1 MLIHAFIEGFK
12 NILQEK
18 RISATAVVIIY
29 ISIMSICLIGAIW
42 TFFSYGIRV
51 LDREVQIVA
60 FVEKGVNQ
68 DQKTKLVDDIKK
80 FDGVKKVE
88 LFDNNAGKNQIL
100 LQNTFRDTFKQNLE
114 KTNSD
119 IANFDYIVVY
129 PVNSEKYNLVY
140 NQVNDPTFKSGKIYE
155 RVPNMLETVSVLKS
169 IYRGVQIFGVIL
181 IIVFAII
188 STLVMA
194 NIFQIMIFHH
204 KNEIEIQRLVGAT
217 NNYIRSPFIAQGII
231 YYLFSSVLAV
241 LSIFPLLN
249 YVLPFIG
256 NFINNTDASK
266 ELINTTYVG
275 VLSILLFGFVF
286 GILTTYVSIE
296 RYLKN

>member
-1 MLIHAFIEGFK
+1 
-12 NILQEK
+12 
-18 RISATAVVIIY
+18 
-29 ISIMSICLIGAIW
+29 MSICLIGAVW

-60 FVEKGVNQ
+60 FVERGVNS
-68 DQKTKLVDDIKK
+68 DQKNQLIEDIKK

-100 LQNTFRDTFKQNLE
+100 LQNTFRETFKQNLE
-114 KTNSD
+114 KTNSEV
-119 IANFDYIVVY
+119 ANFDYIVIY
-129 PVNSEKYNLVY
+129 PTNSEKYNLVY
-140 NQVNDPTFKSGKIYE
+140 NQINDPAFKNGKIYE
-155 RVPNMLETVSVLKS
+155 RIPNMLETVSVLKS
-169 IYRGVQIFGVIL
+169 IYRGVQIFGIIL
-181 IIVFAII
+181 IVIFAII

-194 NIFQIMIFHH
+194 NIFQIMIYHH

-231 YYLFSSVLAV
+231 YYLFSSLLAV
-241 LSIFPLLN
+241 LSIFPMLN
-249 YVLPFIG
+249 YVLPYIG
-256 NFINNTDASK
+256 SFINNNDASK

-275 VLSILLFGFVF
+275 VLSILMFGFLF